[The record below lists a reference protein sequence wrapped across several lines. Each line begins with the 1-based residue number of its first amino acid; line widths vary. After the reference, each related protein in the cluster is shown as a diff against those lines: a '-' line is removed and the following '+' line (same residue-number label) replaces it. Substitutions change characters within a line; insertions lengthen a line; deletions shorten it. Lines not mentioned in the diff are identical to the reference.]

1 MLKRINMKSV
11 KTYLFSLSLLVLSA
25 CTPDKPPSQIYEEY
39 NSKVIQGIGFDDE
52 KAYFTKRKQEEVE
65 SKMPQYMKSMNKTR
79 AEVIKVYLDFSR
91 GLAKCK
97 EITIVKEEI
106 TGNTAT
112 LEYSQKDICGNE
124 SASQEKQSI
133 RMINENGWKI
143 DDVVVSI

>member
-1 MLKRINMKSV
+1 MKTV
-11 KTYLFSLSLLVLSA
+11 RTFLLSLSLLVLFA
-25 CTPDKPPSQIYEEY
+25 CTPDKSPSQIYEEY
-39 NSKVIQGIGFDDE
+39 NSKVIQGIGFDDD

-65 SKMPQYMKSMNKTR
+65 AKMPQYMESMNKTR
-79 AEVIKVYLDFSR
+79 VEVIKVYLDFSR

-97 EITIVKEEI
+97 EIILIKEEI

-124 SASQEKQSI
+124 STSQEKQSI

>member
-1 MLKRINMKSV
+1 MKTV
-11 KTYLFSLSLLVLSA
+11 RTVLFPLSLLVLAA
-25 CTPDKPPSQIYEEY
+25 CTPDKLPSQIYEEY
-39 NSKVIQGIGFDDE
+39 NSKVIQGIDFDDE

-65 SKMPQYMKSMNKTR
+65 AKMPQYMESMNKTR
-79 AEVIKVYLDFSR
+79 VEVIKVYLDFSR

-97 EITIVKEEI
+97 EIALVKEEI

-124 SASQEKQSI
+124 STSQEKQSI

>member
-1 MLKRINMKSV
+1 MKTV
-11 KTYLFSLSLLVLSA
+11 RTFLFSLLLLVLSA
-25 CTPDKPPSQIYEEY
+25 CTPDKLPSQIYEEY
-39 NSKVIQGIGFDDE
+39 NSRVIQGIDFDDE

-65 SKMPQYMKSMNKTR
+65 SKMPQYMESMNKTR
-79 AEVIKVYLDFSR
+79 EEVIKVYLDFSR

-97 EITIVKEEI
+97 EIALIKEEI

-124 SASQEKQSI
+124 STSQEKQLI
-133 RMINENGWKI
+133 LMINENGWKI

>member
-1 MLKRINMKSV
+1 MKTVILS
-11 KTYLFSLSLLVLSA
+11 LFTLSLLVLSA

-39 NSKVIQGIGFDDE
+39 NSKVIQGIAFADE

-65 SKMPQYMKSMNKTR
+65 AKMPQYMESMSKTR
-79 AEVIKVYLDFSR
+79 IEVIKIYLDFSR

-97 EITIVKEEI
+97 EIALVKEEI

-112 LEYSQKDICGNE
+112 LEYSQKDICENE
-124 SASQEKQSI
+124 STSQEKQSI

>member
-1 MLKRINMKSV
+1 MKTV
-11 KTYLFSLSLLVLSA
+11 RTFLFSLSLLVLSA

-39 NSKVIQGIGFDDE
+39 NSRVIQGIDFDDE

-65 SKMPQYMKSMNKTR
+65 AKMPQYMESMNKTR
-79 AEVIKVYLDFSR
+79 VEVIKVYLDFSR

-97 EITIVKEEI
+97 EIDLVKEEI

-124 SASQEKQSI
+124 STSQEKQSI

>member
-1 MLKRINMKSV
+1 MKTA
-11 KTYLFSLSLLVLSA
+11 KTYLLSLSLLILSA
-25 CTPDKPPSQIYEEY
+25 CTADKPPSQIYEEY
-39 NSKVIQGIGFDDE
+39 NAKVIQGIDFDDE
-52 KAYFTKRKQEEVE
+52 KTYFTKRKQEEVE
-65 SKMPQYMKSMNKTR
+65 AKMPQYMESMNKTR
-79 AEVIKVYLDFSR
+79 AEVIKIYLDFSR

-97 EITIVKEEI
+97 EIALVKEDI

-124 SASQEKQSI
+124 STSQEKQSI

>member
-1 MLKRINMKSV
+1 MLKRISMKSV

-25 CTPDKPPSQIYEEY
+25 CTTDKPPSQIYEEY
-39 NSKVIQGIGFDDE
+39 NSKVIQGIDFDDE

-65 SKMPQYMKSMNKTR
+65 SKMPQYMESMNKTR
-79 AEVIKVYLDFSR
+79 EEVIKVYLDFSR

-97 EITIVKEEI
+97 EIALIKEEI

-124 SASQEKQSI
+124 STSQEKQLI
-133 RMINENGWKI
+133 LMINENGWKI